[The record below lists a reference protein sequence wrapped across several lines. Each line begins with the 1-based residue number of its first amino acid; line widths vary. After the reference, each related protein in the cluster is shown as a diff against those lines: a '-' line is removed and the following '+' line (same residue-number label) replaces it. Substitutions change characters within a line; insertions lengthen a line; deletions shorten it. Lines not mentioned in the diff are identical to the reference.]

1 MEENVEVDLIRLED
15 NCDYIILD
23 TIINRGNKYL
33 ILGKNNTE
41 EFCVRKIIV
50 ENNKEW
56 LVKIESYDELE
67 EIMSIYNNKG

>member
-1 MEENVEVDLIRLED
+1 MEENIEVDMLRLED
-15 NCDYIILD
+15 NNDYILID
-23 TIINRGNKYL
+23 KVENKGNKYF

-41 EFCVRKIIV
+41 DFCIRKVIV

-56 LVKIESYDELE
+56 LIKLDSYDELE